1 MADSQLPFSCH
12 YPGRRSVRDPFREPG
27 LTSRLLDDDFGMSP
41 FPGDLTADWPD
52 WARPRLTTTWPGPL
66 RAGMA
71 RASAMAPG
79 YGARFGGYPES
90 RSPVPAS
97 REPWKVCVNVHSF
110 KPEEL
115 TVKTKDGYV
124 EVSGESQSAGTR
136 RRRRM
141 GRKGPALP
149 AATPRAWRR
158 RGWGCGG
165 GPCSGAAVAC
175 LLPKWEGKASFGV
188 NLPNFSPSWH
198 PAASCRERPQLVWV
212 NYSRVRPEQRERGRF
227 PLKGP
232 RARQPEAPP

>member
-12 YPGRRSVRDPFREPG
+12 YPTRRSVRDPFREPG

-66 RAGMA
+66 RSGMA
-71 RASAMAPG
+71 RASTMAPG

-90 RSPVPAS
+90 RSPVPFP

-124 EVSGESQSAGTR
+124 EVSGEREGAGEEEDGAREAAGSRNCRKTQRSAVFQGSSSR
-136 RRRRM
+136 
-141 GRKGPALP
+141 PALGAGLWGSSGVP
-149 AATPRAWRR
+149 QGDAAREPR
-158 RGWGCGG
+158 
-165 GPCSGAAVAC
+165 C
-175 LLPKWEGKASFGV
+175 LLPKRKDEPPSGCI
-188 NLPNFSPSWH
+188 SPLSA
-198 PAASCRERPQLVWV
+198 PAAGGGTLQGAAK
-212 NYSRVRPEQRERGRF
+212 RG
-227 PLKGP
+227 PAWLG
-232 RARQPEAPP
+232 

>member
-1 MADSQLPFSCH
+1 MADSQMPFSCH
-12 YPGRRSVRDPFREPG
+12 YPGRRSIRDPFREPG

-79 YGARFGGYPES
+79 YSARFGGYPES
-90 RSPVPAS
+90 RSPVPFP

-124 EVSGESQSAGTR
+124 EVSGESEGAG
-136 RRRRM
+136 
-141 GRKGPALP
+141 GG
-149 AATPRAWRR
+149 
-158 RGWGCGG
+158 GWGMKSSRSCPTHAGSRN
-165 GPCSGAAVAC
+165 CW
-175 LLPKWEGKASFGV
+175 KMQK
-188 NLPNFSPSWH
+188 SP
-198 PAASCRERPQLVWV
+198 L
-212 NYSRVRPEQRERGRF
+212 F
-227 PLKGP
+227 
-232 RARQPEAPP
+232 

>member
-1 MADSQLPFSCH
+1 MGDPRGRARTPPKKAMADSQMPFSCH

-71 RASAMAPG
+71 RASTMAPG
-79 YGARFGGYPES
+79 YGSRFGGYPES
-90 RSPVPAS
+90 RSPVPFP

-124 EVSGESQSAGTR
+124 EVSGESEGTGEEKDR
-136 RRRRM
+136 A
-141 GRKGPALP
+141 RKAAGPALP
-149 AATPRAWRR
+149 VPAQEI
-158 RGWGCGG
+158 
-165 GPCSGAAVAC
+165 AVKC
-175 LLPKWEGKASFGV
+175 KK
-188 NLPNFSPSWH
+188 SP
-198 PAASCRERPQLVWV
+198 L
-212 NYSRVRPEQRERGRF
+212 F
-227 PLKGP
+227 
-232 RARQPEAPP
+232 